1 MEVDNIKLYID
12 GRWELTDLN
21 LLTRVYIQLYGLLY
35 SLDVADDYL
44 DAEIQYIYGKY
55 PWQGGFSAVNFY
67 QNLFSKMPR
76 EYKPNI
82 KSIQYASPGFIE
94 LTQIVEVAK
103 DVAQIVGYVSA
114 ALLAGNKTYSVI
126 HKGMSERKLMR
137 LNLRNE
143 ELSLLEKEKTF
154 IHNSV
159 VEIAQLMGVKQE
171 TLAKLYFRNDN
182 NELAI
187 LKILASVYRR
197 ARDLAKL
204 QNSRKLDLQRAHS
217 ERSST
222 NNQSQSDS

>member
-21 LLTRVYIQLYGLLY
+21 VLTRVYIQLYGLLY

-55 PWQGGFSAVNFY
+55 PWRGGFSAVNFY

-82 KSIQYASPGFIE
+82 KSIQYASPGYIE

-114 ALLAGNKTYSVI
+114 ALLAGNKTYSTI
-126 HKGMSERKLMR
+126 HKGMSERKLTR
-137 LNLRNE
+137 LNLRSE
-143 ELSLLEKEKTF
+143 ELNLLEKEKDF
-154 IHNSV
+154 IHKS
-159 VEIAQLMGVKQE
+159 ITDISSIMGIKKE
-171 TLAKLYFRNDN
+171 TLAKLYFRNEN
-182 NELAI
+182 NGLAV

-204 QNSRKLDLQRAHS
+204 QNKQKLNLQRAHD
-217 ERSST
+217 ERAST